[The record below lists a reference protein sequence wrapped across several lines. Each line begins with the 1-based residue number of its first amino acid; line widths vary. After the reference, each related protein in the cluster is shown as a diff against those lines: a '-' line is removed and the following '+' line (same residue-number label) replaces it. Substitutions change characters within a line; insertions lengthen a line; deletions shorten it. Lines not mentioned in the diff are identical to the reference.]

1 MKNWIFKDEPSTPPD
16 PKAAR
21 ARAIL
26 LSLPFALLGLVAL
39 VMFLHDELLGGMPRQ
54 KAITTLSFIAAC
66 LGFVALILG
75 INAKKMALQSAGVK
89 SSAPEAPEKP
99 WLKRAD
105 WAAGRVGSSSR
116 GGVVLLWIFT
126 IFWCGISAVL
136 TLAIVP
142 REWQRGNHAVLIAL
156 AFPVIGLVLLAYALQ
171 TTFAWRRYGRAIFE
185 MATIPGA
192 LGGTLEGMIQVNHRL
207 RPEHGLL
214 LRLSCI
220 RRTTT
225 GSGKSRSTTEKILW
239 QDEKWLRPDLPQTDA
254 NAIGIPVYFKLPA
267 DQPESTP
274 AKGDGI
280 HWRLEASARVRG
292 PNFQATFEPPVFKL
306 PDTPAPGDDTTAP
319 YQMPLD
325 EVRKQ
330 IHSRILVNGL
340 PDNSREFVFPAAR
353 NPGFAS
359 GLTAFW
365 MIWTGVI
372 VVMVWKHAPLLF
384 PLVFGAFDLLITIF
398 VCDLWFRRSRVVVT
412 PETLTVQTLWLFIK
426 RERKIAATDILSI
439 SAQTG
444 ATAGHHAY
452 FDLKIHVRDTDDSAA
467 RKAKFMQTGER
478 PPLEFSVG
486 DPSGVTAA
494 NNIAHKAEAD
504 WLVQQM
510 IAGLKRPA

>member
-1 MKNWIFKDEPSTPPD
+1 MSWIFKDGNNPNPPD

-21 ARAIL
+21 SRAML
-26 LSLPFALLGLVAL
+26 LSLPFALLGFVVL
-39 VMFLHDELLGGMPRQ
+39 VMFVHDELIGGMPRQ

-66 LGFVALILG
+66 VGFVALIFG
-75 INAKKMALQSAGVK
+75 INAKKMALQATGAK
-89 SSAPEAPEKP
+89 PSAPEDPEKP

-116 GGVVLLWIFT
+116 GTVVLLWIFT

-136 TLAIVP
+136 TFAMVP
-142 REWQRGNHAVLIAL
+142 KEWQRGNHAALIAL
-156 AFPVIGLVLLAYALQ
+156 VFPVIGLILLVYAGK
-171 TTFAWRRYGRAIFE
+171 TTLAWRRYGQAFFE
-185 MATIPGA
+185 MAAIPGA

-214 LRLSCI
+214 LRLSCV

-254 NAIGIPVYFKLPA
+254 NAIGIPVYFKVPA

-306 PDTPAPGDDTTAP
+306 PDTPAPGEDTTAP

-330 IHSRILVNGL
+330 IHSRILVNEL
-340 PDNSREFVFPAAR
+340 PDNSREFIFPAAR
-353 NPGFAS
+353 NPGFAA

-365 MIWTGVI
+365 LIWTGAI
-372 VVMVWKHAPLLF
+372 VFMVWKHAPPLF
-384 PLVFGAFDLLITIF
+384 PLVFGAFDLLLTLF
-398 VCDLWFRRSRVVVT
+398 ACDLWFRRSRVVAT
-412 PETLTVQTLWLFIK
+412 PDALTVQTSWLVVK
-426 RERKIAATDILSI
+426 RERKIAAADILSI
-439 SAQTG
+439 SAQPG
-444 ATAGHHAY
+444 ATAGHQAY
-452 FDLKIHVRDTDDSAA
+452 FDLKIHVRDTGDFAA

-478 PPLEFSVG
+478 PPQKFSVS
-486 DPSGVTAA
+486 DPSGITVA

-504 WLVQQM
+504 WLVRQM
-510 IAGLKRPA
+510 NDGLRQR

>member
-1 MKNWIFKDEPSTPPD
+1 MSWIFKDEPTGPPD

-21 ARAIL
+21 TRAIL
-26 LSLPFALLGLVAL
+26 LSLPFAVLGIVAL
-39 VMFLHDELLGGMPRQ
+39 VMFVHDLIGGIPRQ
-54 KAITTLSFIAAC
+54 RAITILSFIAAC
-66 LGFVALILG
+66 IGFVALIFG
-75 INAKKMALQSAGVK
+75 INAKKMVIQHAGRK
-89 SSAPEAPEKP
+89 LSTTESPDKP
-99 WLKRAD
+99 WLKRVD

-116 GGVVLLWIFT
+116 GAVVFLWIFT

-142 REWQRGNHAVLIAL
+142 GEWHRGNHAALIAL
-156 AFPVIGLVLLAYALQ
+156 VFPVIGLVLLVYTLK
-171 TTFAWRRYGRAIFE
+171 TSLAWWRYGQAVFE
-185 MATIPGA
+185 MAAIPGA

-214 LRLSCI
+214 LRLSCV
-220 RRTTT
+220 RRATT
-225 GSGKSRSTTEKILW
+225 GSGKSRSTTERILW
-239 QDEKWLRPDLPQTDA
+239 QDEKWLRPDLPQTDV

-292 PNFQATFEPPVFKL
+292 PNFQATFEVPVFKL
-306 PDTPAPGDDTTAP
+306 PDTPAPGDDSTAP

-330 IHSRILVNGL
+330 IHSRILVNEL
-340 PDNSREFVFPAAR
+340 PDNGREFIFPAAR

-398 VCDLWFRRSRVVVT
+398 VCDLWFRRSRVVMT
-412 PETLTVQTLWLFIK
+412 PETLMVQTSWLFIK
-426 RERKIAATDILSI
+426 RERRIAAADILGI
-439 SAQTG
+439 SAQPG
-444 ATAGHHAY
+444 ATAGHQAY
-452 FDLKIHVRDTDDSAA
+452 FDLKIHVRGADDFEA
-467 RKAKFMQTGER
+467 RKAKVMQTGER

-486 DPSGVTAA
+486 DPSGITAA

-504 WLVQQM
+504 WLVRQM
-510 IAGLKRPA
+510 YDILKRK